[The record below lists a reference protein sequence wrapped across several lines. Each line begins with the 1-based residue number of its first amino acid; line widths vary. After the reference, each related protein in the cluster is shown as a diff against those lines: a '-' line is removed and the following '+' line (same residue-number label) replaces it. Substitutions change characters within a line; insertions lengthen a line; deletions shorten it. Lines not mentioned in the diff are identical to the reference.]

1 MTCQINVEVTWTW
14 KNMWQVLHD
23 LILLDYSCW
32 EMLVA
37 CVFHYNSQ
45 LKPEQRSDCWENSNH
60 YLPCKMCLVTTC
72 FSVGTS
78 IRRLWS
84 RDVQKCYLKKG
95 NTFRGKTWENTISR
109 QSEVS
114 AKKKKCFG
122 RDFLGATRM
131 KFDGTKT
138 RQLRVPVRL
147 VANRKMLGPNGNS
160 CESSLLRYG

>member
-1 MTCQINVEVTWTW
+1 MTCEINVEVTWTW

-45 LKPEQRSDCWENSNH
+45 LKPEQRSDCWEDSNH
-60 YLPCKMCLVTTC
+60 SLPCKMCLVTTC

-84 RDVQKCYLKKG
+84 RDVQNCYLKKG
-95 NTFRGKTWENTISR
+95 NTFRGKTWEKYHKSPIWS
-109 QSEVS
+109 VS
-114 AKKKKCFG
+114 KKVQMLWKGFVGGNKNASWWQENG
-122 RDFLGATRM
+122 GNWEFLC
-131 KFDGTKT
+131 
-138 RQLRVPVRL
+138 V
-147 VANRKMLGPNGNS
+147 
-160 CESSLLRYG
+160 